1 MQDQINKTV
10 ADFQKL
16 FPSVPVPPISWNPN
30 MRTTAGKV
38 RMNPNTRQV
47 FWIQLNPHL
56 LKNETDLDQTL
67 MHELCHAAD
76 CVLYGKRGH
85 GRTWRNLMRLSG
97 RQVRRC
103 HNYDVSNLKR
113 KQKRYPARCKCRT
126 YELSA
131 VRFNRIQNGAVYSC
145 KTCKEGLTLMS
156 QFETIKVENLIVNG
170 LKF

>member
-16 FPSVPVPPISWNPN
+16 FPTVLVPPISWNPN

-38 RMNPNTRQV
+38 RMSPGLRRA

-67 MHELCHAAD
+67 MHELCHVAD
-76 CVLYGKRGH
+76 CVLNGKAGH
-85 GRTWRNLMRLSG
+85 SSSWQKLMHLTG

-103 HNYDVSNLKR
+103 HNYDVSGLKR
-113 KQKRYPARCKCRT
+113 RQERTPAKCSCRT
-126 YELSA
+126 YELTA
-131 VRFNRIQNGAVYSC
+131 VRVNRIKSGAVYRC
-145 KTCKEGLTLMS
+145 KTCKSALTLMS
-156 QFETIKVENLIVNG
+156 QFETICIENLIVNG